1 MWIKA
6 RPIEKLKSSEAVS
19 FFHDIVYRFRVPNSI
34 ITDNGTHFTCEPF
47 LQTCDKFNICIDW
60 ATVAH
65 PRTNDQVE
73 RANNLILQG
82 LKP

>member
-1 MWIKA
+1 LLVAVDKIIMWIKA

-19 FFHDIVYRFRVPNSI
+19 FFRDIVYRFRVPNSI

-47 LQTCDKFNICIDW
+47 LQTCDEFNIRVDW

-65 PRTNDQVE
+65 P
-73 RANNLILQG
+73 
-82 LKP
+82 